1 MASRVFPLLNARAT
15 LRRCMRGMLFLFAP
29 AWLALPTASA
39 QSQPITVS
47 AAASLHQALQSV
59 NGAYEKLNHESVS
72 VVYGPSFRLASDIA
86 RGAVPDV
93 FISADPAS
101 VAYLEERKLVR
112 GDVLVTLVRNRLV
125 VVAHDPRNGA
135 GVALRDMA
143 SLALPDPRQHP
154 AGRFAQA
161 ALTRLGL
168 WERLG
173 AKARMTASTRAA
185 LDMVASGEVEGAIV
199 YRSEALYDPHVQVI
213 QLLPDSAHPPV
224 VYTVAV
230 TTGGRGWPVVSAY
243 VSFLRSQSA
252 LDIFERFG
260 FERNLPARK

>member
-1 MASRVFPLLNARAT
+1 MSGLSVLLAH
-15 LRRCMRGMLFLFAP
+15 
-29 AWLALPTASA
+29 AWLALPAASA
-39 QSQPITVS
+39 QSQAITVS

-59 NGAYEKLNHESVS
+59 NGAYEKLNHERVS
-72 VVYGPSFRLASDIA
+72 VVYGPSIRLASDIA

-93 FISADPAS
+93 FVSADPAS

-112 GDVLVTLVRNRLV
+112 GDMLVTLVRNRLV
-125 VVAHDPRNGA
+125 LVASDTRAGA
-135 GVALRDMA
+135 SVALRDIA

-154 AGRFAQA
+154 AGKFAQA

-199 YRSEALYDPHVQVI
+199 YRSEAFQDPQVRVV
-213 QLLPDSAHPPV
+213 QLLPDNSHPPV

-260 FERNLPARK
+260 FERNAKK